1 LPVFLTHEQQHYL
14 QEWHKNNTENNYSLN
29 HHISSDTN
37 TIVLG
42 TNQYTGCSSILS
54 IYDQKVIRTYERSG
68 KFYLNA
74 VMLENCDPQILLLGN
89 RIIYSANDIDVYQ
102 SKERVSLQKDGEII
116 LEVVKKEE
124 GIISAQMSFYF
135 NDNGSTLLFD
145 FNDKSSQVFNNT
157 FEGCTLM
164 ADGGTAFSY
173 KGTSRALV
181 AAGI

>member
-1 LPVFLTHEQQHYL
+1 
-14 QEWHKNNTENNYSLN
+14 
-29 HHISSDTN
+29 
-37 TIVLG
+37 
-42 TNQYTGCSSILS
+42 
-54 IYDQKVIRTYERSG
+54 
-68 KFYLNA
+68 
-74 VMLENCDPQILLLGN
+74 
-89 RIIYSANDIDVYQ
+89 
-102 SKERVSLQKDGEII
+102 
-116 LEVVKKEE
+116 
-124 GIISAQMSFYF
+124 MSFYF